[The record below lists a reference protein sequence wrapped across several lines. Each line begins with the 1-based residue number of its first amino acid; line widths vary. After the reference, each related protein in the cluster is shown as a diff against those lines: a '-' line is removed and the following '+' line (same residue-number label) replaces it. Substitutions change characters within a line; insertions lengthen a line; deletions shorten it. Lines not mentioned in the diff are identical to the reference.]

1 MTTTRARA
9 PRRIHNQMRLKLNPP
24 DDAGE
29 LLAGGA
35 VLGATGGLAA
45 LGVGDG
51 GAGVGDGGAVTVAG
65 ALAVGGELVTAP
77 LAFGAH
83 AAARHPAARMAAT
96 SSALFRRRR
105 IPVLPRV

>member
-1 MTTTRARA
+1 
-9 PRRIHNQMRLKLNPP
+9 MRLKLNPP

-29 LLAGGA
+29 LLAGG

-77 LAFGAH
+77 LAFGTH
-83 AAARHPAARMAAT
+83 AAARHPVTRMAAA
-96 SSALFRRRR
+96 SSTLFMRRR